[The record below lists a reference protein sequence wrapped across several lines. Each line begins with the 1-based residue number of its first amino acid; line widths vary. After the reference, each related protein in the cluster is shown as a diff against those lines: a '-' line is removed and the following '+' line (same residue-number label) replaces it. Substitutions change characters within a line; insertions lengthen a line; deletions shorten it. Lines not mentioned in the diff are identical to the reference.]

1 MPDVLIA
8 GGGLAGSLAA
18 WRLAVARP
26 DLDVRLL
33 ERDSMLGGN
42 HTWSFH
48 DADVAPS
55 TRDWLA
61 PLIAAHW
68 AAYSVHF
75 PRFSRTIESGYNSI
89 PSSRLHAVV
98 SAALGPR
105 VLYGADVAMI
115 RGTTV
120 TLTSGDSHTAR
131 VVIDARGD
139 LPVQLPLGW
148 QVFVGQEIECDR
160 DHGLATPVLMD
171 ATVPQV
177 DAYRFIYVL
186 PFDARRLL
194 VEDTSY
200 ADGPAIDGDRSRA
213 AIARYITAR
222 GWRVAR
228 VLREEAGSLP
238 LPLGGSADVFW
249 PDAGPRIGTRAGLFH
264 PTTGYSLPDA
274 VATADLLTQLDLRD
288 AGETGRAL
296 REFAGARWR
305 SRGFFRLL
313 NRLLFRAARPHER
326 ARVLEQFHRRPT
338 DLISRFY
345 SGRLTS
351 TDQCRLL
358 AGRPPVSLLKAV
370 AHFRESSVM

>member
-18 WRLAVARP
+18 WRLASMRP
-26 DLDVRLL
+26 DLNVRLL
-33 ERDSMLGGN
+33 ERDAILGGN

-48 DADVAPS
+48 DADVDAPALA
-55 TRDWLA
+55 WLR
-61 PLIAAHW
+61 PLITARW
-68 AAYSVHF
+68 PSYSVHF
-75 PRFSRTIESGYNSI
+75 PNLSRTIDGGYNTI
-89 PSSRLHAVV
+89 ASSQLHAVICK
-98 SAALGPR
+98 ALGTR
-105 VLYGADVAMI
+105 VTFGAAVATTH
-115 RGTTV
+115 GTTA
-120 TLTSGDSHTAR
+120 TLASGDVLTAR

-148 QVFVGQEIECDR
+148 QVFLGQEIECATE
-160 DHGLATPVLMD
+160 HGMTTPILMD
-171 ATVPQV
+171 ATVPQN

-186 PFDARRLL
+186 PLDGRRLL
-194 VEDTSY
+194 IEDTSY
-200 ADGPAIDGDRSRA
+200 ADGPTIAAERSRA
-213 AIARYITAR
+213 AIAQYAGAR

-228 VLREEAGSLP
+228 LLREETGALP

-249 PDAGPRIGTRAGLFH
+249 PDAEPRIGVRAGLFH

-274 VATADLLTQLDLRD
+274 VATADLLTQLALRD
-288 AGETGRAL
+288 AAETGRAL
-296 REFAGARWR
+296 RDFAVARWN

-326 ARVLEQFHRRPT
+326 ARVLEQFHRRPA
-338 DLISRFY
+338 DLIGRFY
-345 SGRLTS
+345 SGQLTP

-358 AGRPPVSLLKAV
+358 AGRPPVSVLKAV